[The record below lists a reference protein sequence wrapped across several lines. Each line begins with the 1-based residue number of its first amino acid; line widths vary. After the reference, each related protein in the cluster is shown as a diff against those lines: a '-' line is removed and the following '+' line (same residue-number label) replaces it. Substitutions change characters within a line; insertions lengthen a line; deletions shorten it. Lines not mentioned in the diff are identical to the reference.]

1 MSTIAPPE
9 QPVGELLRSWR
20 ERRRLSQLDLDAS
33 GVVSARHLS
42 ALETGRS
49 RPTSR
54 MILHLS
60 EHLDVPLRER
70 NRLLLAGGYA
80 PAYPESTLD
89 APGMSAVHEAI
100 ELVLDGLRPTP
111 ALVIDRHWDLVA
123 ANAGLAPLLDGLSPE
138 LLEPPINV
146 LRLALHPD
154 GLAGRTANLVEWRA
168 HLLGRL
174 AREVD
179 ASGDPALAALLDEL
193 VDLPAPAGAAPG
205 APRWPGQVV
214 VPLVLRH
221 GDVLLRFMSTTTV
234 FGTPQD
240 VTVDEL
246 AIEAF
251 FPADA
256 ATAAALAAV
265 AAPG

>member
-70 NRLLLAGGYA
+70 NR
-80 PAYPESTLD
+80 
-89 APGMSAVHEAI
+89 
-100 ELVLDGLRPTP
+100 
-111 ALVIDRHWDLVA
+111 
-123 ANAGLAPLLDGLSPE
+123 PLLDGLSPE